1 MATSTTTNATAT
13 TTETATESFIF
24 GSSFFEPEDRI
35 YLDADKKFATVKSVR
50 DGNLVVIKDDQK
62 TETVFSTAKK
72 YQHAADIVS
81 AKYIYPSPDMD
92 YILPDGVS
100 GEDVAKKE
108 KIFTLSG
115 ITADNAAEVFE
126 RDIKNVYEGNSV
138 VIDREIK
145 NPYSENTFV
154 LAFLPK
160 KDQYIVIDKTGLSH
174 YQLDIEKYKA
184 CQLIGKWELSAEL
197 KQKLV
202 DEMVSL
208 LTQYGHHASP
218 KGCGA
223 VVDEWAKNKLPMIKM
238 FQNHPNWDGEKLQIV
253 FDYDYSLQKDESLIK
268 HFFNVWNETY
278 CFSRKLLVPQ
288 AIEGYTY
295 NGLKRNLLFIDNFIS
310 ISSQAE
316 MGGVEMTAE
325 NDKMFSINDLL
336 LKGKTGAE
344 WSAERERL
352 RRIKESFTSVDTSE
366 SEARKNKFGSFCN
379 WAEEITN
386 DLLTAEQA
394 EYVNSHFSADIRAK
408 EGMRTSRMV
417 NKYLSSNFPEI
428 KEIMGQKEVA
438 HADENGHVVHETKTY
453 NVYEKE
459 YADYSDAINPIKVRR
474 HTVISLNPIDYLT
487 MSFGNSWSSCHT
499 IDKGNLRQVKSQ
511 NGTNT
516 YHGMCCGGCLSY
528 MLDDCSA
535 VVYTVD
541 NKYEGEYLELEPK
554 INRNMIHFHNGIMVQ
569 GRMYPQSCDY
579 GAKDLYEQ
587 FRNIEEKVI
596 ADCIGTPNL
605 WKYKGG
611 KGECRNVISGTKG
624 MNYEDYFTFDRVGVC
639 YLKNNEMYVEPSDD
653 FYIGHPGIDTVAG
666 VEYSD
671 KEELSLS
678 HWKSPV
684 PQHECACCG
693 ERHSETEMHLI
704 DGDWYCEDCC
714 HQDDD
719 GNWTN

>member
-1 MATSTTTNATAT
+1 MATT
-13 TTETATESFIF
+13 TTETASATATETSFIF
-24 GSSFFEPEDRI
+24 GSSFFEPDDRI
-35 YLDADKKFATVKSVR
+35 YLDTDKKFATVKSVR

-62 TETVFSTAKK
+62 TETVFSAAKK
-72 YQHAADIVS
+72 YQHAADIIS

-92 YILPDGVS
+92 YIFPDGVS

-126 RDIKNVYEGNSV
+126 RDIKGVYEGASV

-160 KDQYIVIDKTGLSH
+160 KDQYIVIDKAGLSH
-174 YQLDIEKYKA
+174 YQLDIAKYKA

-197 KQKLV
+197 RQKLV

-208 LTQYGHHASP
+208 LIQYGHHASP

-268 HFFNVWNETY
+268 HFFDLWNETY
-278 CFSRKLLVPQ
+278 YFSKHLRVQ
-288 AIEGYTY
+288 QVIEGYSY
-295 NGLKRNLLFIDNFIS
+295 NGLRRNLQFIDDLIS
-310 ISSQAE
+310 ISSRAA
-316 MGGVEMTAE
+316 MGGIEGATE
-325 NDKMFSINDLL
+325 NDKMFSVNDLL
-336 LKGKTGAE
+336 LKGKTVAE
-344 WSAERERL
+344 WATERERL
-352 RRIKESFTSVDTSE
+352 KRIKESFASVYTRE
-366 SEARKNKFGSFCN
+366 SETRASKFDSFCD

-408 EGMRTSRMV
+408 EGMKTSRMV

-428 KEIMGQKEVA
+428 KEIVGYKEVA
-438 HADENGHVVHETKTY
+438 HADEEGHIVNETKAY
-453 NVYEKE
+453 NAYEKE
-459 YADYSDAINPIKVRR
+459 YASYSDAINPIKVRR

-499 IDKGNLRQVKSQ
+499 IDRGNLRRIKAQ
-511 NGTNT
+511 NHTST
-516 YHGMCCGGCLSY
+516 FRGMCCGGCLSY
-528 MLDDCSA
+528 MLDSCSA

-541 NKYEGEYLELEPK
+541 SEYKGDHLELEPK
-554 INRNMIHFHNGIMVQ
+554 INRNMIHFHNGIMIQ
-569 GRMYPQSCDY
+569 GRMYPQSFDY
-579 GAKDLYEQ
+579 GAEDLYEQ

-611 KGECRNVISGTKG
+611 TGECRNVISGTKG
-624 MNYEDYFTFDRVGVC
+624 NNYEDYFSFDRVGVC
-639 YLKNNEMYVEPSDD
+639 YLKDNGMYVEPSDD
-653 FYIGHPGIDTVAG
+653 FYIGHPGVDTVYG
-666 VEYSD
+666 VEYSYKD
-671 KEELSLS
+671 ELSRD
-678 HWKSPV
+678 HWESPV

-693 ERHSETEMHLI
+693 DIHPETEMHLI
-704 DGDWYCEDCC
+704 DDSWYCEDCC

-719 GNWTN
+719 GNWIN